1 MSEYM
6 EVNLGFDVLKSA
18 LAIGVFWLSIT
29 LGRFVCNWL
38 GRFMSIRAMVGMLAV
53 GAAVVTFA
61 AAFIRSEALIW
72 GVTVLMGL
80 FYSSQWPLMV
90 GQTVKRHATHTGTSM
105 ALMVASGGIAMA
117 VIPALLGLISE
128 NFGVFISQI
137 LPAFFFVII
146 LVVYCFV
153 ARPDKA

>member
-1 MSEYM
+1 
-6 EVNLGFDVLKSA
+6 L
-18 LAIGVFWLSIT
+18 LA
-29 LGRFVCNWL
+29 
-38 GRFMSIRAMVGMLAV
+38 A

-61 AAFIRSEALIW
+61 SAFIKSEALIW
-72 GVTVLMGL
+72 VVTVLMGL

-90 GQTVKRHATHTGTSM
+90 GQTVKRHVVHSGTTM

-117 VIPALLGLISE
+117 VIPALLGVVSE
-128 NFGVFISQI
+128 NFGVFFSQI

-153 ARPDKA
+153 ARPEKA